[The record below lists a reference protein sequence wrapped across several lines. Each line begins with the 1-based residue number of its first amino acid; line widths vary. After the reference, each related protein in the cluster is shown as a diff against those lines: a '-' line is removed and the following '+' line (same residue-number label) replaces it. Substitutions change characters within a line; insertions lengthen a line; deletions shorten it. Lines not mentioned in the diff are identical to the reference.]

1 MLASCCPSKK
11 GGELDNMNNDV
22 HPGAVKYPSVQPSR
36 SMGDWII
43 IGFMF
48 IVVVLFLAFCIRV
61 STVATQ
67 SDENVPKITQKYMPA
82 IKSNILDK
90 PVTGVPSNGSLKP
103 TKSEIVKTTTAI
115 IDKSN
120 EIPSSESNVNLGK
133 GGSSKPTEIAG
144 SSKPTEVK
152 VEQPKLLSKIE
163 SELAASGYVREN
175 YASGSH
181 FQPEICHII
190 ADYSVA
196 ETGPIHAEWRGTTLS
211 LVFDNPKYL
220 DGKDGGKYEFLADAD
235 TEDQG
240 WYKLDVKKG
249 EVNFYMYRSLARE
262 WKTLTVNVVRTS
274 EPYDRVATKTII
286 IPNLRESLQATIREQ
301 FKLPDLNFPPTD
313 RGREGEED
321 YFRIYSNH
329 IALTRHYCEKC
340 ELVHLD
346 EDSEEHGDSGENNG
360 SYFYAAHM
368 KYSRGT
374 NMWAWD
380 LDERDNRKLVPQYDD
395 EAIFAL

>member
-120 EIPSSESNVNLGK
+120 EIPSSESNFNLGK
-133 GGSSKPTEIAG
+133 GGSSQPTEIAG

-163 SELAASGYVREN
+163 YELAASGYVREN

-181 FQPEICHII
+181 FPPAICHII
-190 ADYSVA
+190 AGYSVE
-196 ETGPIHAEWRGTTLS
+196 ETGPFHAEWRGTELS
-211 LVFDNPKYL
+211 LVFDSPKYL
-220 DGKDGGKYEFLADAD
+220 DGKDGGEYEFLAD
-235 TEDQG
+235 G
-240 WYKLDVKKG
+240 KLNGKYHLDVKKG
-249 EVNFYMYRSLARE
+249 EVNFYMGMPEYRELKA
-262 WKTLTVNVVRTS
+262 LTVNLVRTT
-274 EPYDRVATKTII
+274 EPKDTVATETII
-286 IPNLRESLQATIREQ
+286 IPNFRESLQATIREQ
-301 FKLPDLNFPPTD
+301 FKLPDLYFPRKD
-313 RGREGEED
+313 VGREGDEE
-321 YFRIYSNH
+321 YFQIYYNG
-329 IALTRHYCEKC
+329 IALTRHYCKKC

-346 EDSEEHGDSGENNG
+346 EDSEEHDDSEDNNG
-360 SYFYAAHM
+360 SYFYAAHTR
-368 KYSRGT
+368 YNRRT